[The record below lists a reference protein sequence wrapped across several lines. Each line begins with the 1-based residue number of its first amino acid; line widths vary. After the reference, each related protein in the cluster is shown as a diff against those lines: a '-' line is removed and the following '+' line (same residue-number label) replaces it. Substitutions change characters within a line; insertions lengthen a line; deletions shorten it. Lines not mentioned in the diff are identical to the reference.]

1 MTITRRLLG
10 ARPDAP
16 RSRRTA
22 KTVRR
27 YAR

>member
-10 ARPDAP
+10 ARPGAP

-22 KTVRR
+22 KTARR
-27 YAR
+27 YVR